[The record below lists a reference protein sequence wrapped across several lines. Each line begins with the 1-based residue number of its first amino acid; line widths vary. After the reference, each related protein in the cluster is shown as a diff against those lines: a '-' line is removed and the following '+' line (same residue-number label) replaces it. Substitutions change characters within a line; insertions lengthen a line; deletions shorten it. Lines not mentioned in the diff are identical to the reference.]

1 MGTPESIKERGTSN
15 KQGRSSSSSSSTSSE
30 DEREEAG
37 AQQGTEQET
46 VVPIDLSVSPTE
58 PAGSDKGTELPLP
71 AVQPSFKDVLVSSQG
86 QPSPDVI
93 MDGPSGTEN
102 TSALRKLIPLS
113 SLGGKRDDA
122 VNKRTRSSAAHSSD
136 QEQPSN
142 KRPPQNGESSWSLES
157 SSERRR
163 RRLEKEEMVQEEV
176 RRSSQNVR
184 WIKGPVPA
192 DVDHWFYDLRSIGNE
207 PPASLVAG
215 SRNMVSAWKAALGQN
230 YYPLRAHSGR
240 AVMMLEQAHSTFK
253 AVTANM
259 PISGWVSRACAK
271 HQATH
276 DLVGIPKLVGRD
288 GDPLIWRS
296 CPLIYYYEQLLEDL
310 LHVVEHDFEPIPR
323 TILNPIPK
331 AQSSSSSLSGNS
343 GSAQT
348 PSSKNPSSTPD
359 RYAWRQP
366 RKTRNSKKK
375 PSADDHFQEVA
386 KETHARNKKISN
398 PYEHEDTEQYS
409 WAFDSL
415 LSDEKKDL
423 VKRSKRLIGL
433 IKAGDPP
440 RNYVSRRTSQLSGG
454 TRDRNEGKTI
464 REYDE
469 FAVFDL
475 EQFIDDIS
483 TNNADKHIV
492 GYYEDKIGTCK
503 NIDFSDGPSGQG
515 TF

>member
-1 MGTPESIKERGTSN
+1 
-15 KQGRSSSSSSSTSSE
+15 
-30 DEREEAG
+30 
-37 AQQGTEQET
+37 
-46 VVPIDLSVSPTE
+46 
-58 PAGSDKGTELPLP
+58 
-71 AVQPSFKDVLVSSQG
+71 VQPSFKDVLVSSQG
-86 QPSPDVI
+86 QLSPDVI

-102 TSALRKLIPLS
+102 TPALRKLIPLS

-142 KRPPQNGESSWSLES
+142 KRPPQNVGSAWSFEF
-157 SSERRR
+157 SSERRSR
-163 RRLEKEEMVQEEV
+163 KLEKEDM
-176 RRSSQNVR
+176 R

-207 PPASLVAG
+207 PPASLIAG
-215 SRNMVSAWKAALGQN
+215 SRNMVNAGKAALGQN

-331 AQSSSSSLSGNS
+331 AQSSSSSLS
-343 GSAQT
+343 T
-348 PSSKNPSSTPD
+348 PSAREPFVGLGFPL
-359 RYAWRQP
+359 RVALLAPLRP
-366 RKTRNSKKK
+366 A
-375 PSADDHFQEVA
+375 SAKRAELRA
-386 KETHARNKKISN
+386 CR
-398 PYEHEDTEQYS
+398 EDAEI
-409 WAFDSL
+409 L
-415 LSDEKKDL
+415 L
-423 VKRSKRLIGL
+423 ITTATG
-433 IKAGDPP
+433 A
-440 RNYVSRRTSQLSGG
+440 
-454 TRDRNEGKTI
+454 
-464 REYDE
+464 
-469 FAVFDL
+469 A
-475 EQFIDDIS
+475 
-483 TNNADKHIV
+483 
-492 GYYEDKIGTCK
+492 
-503 NIDFSDGPSGQG
+503 
-515 TF
+515 